1 MEPTNNTTG
10 TTTEQQPV
18 GNVVNSANNWKSDIA
33 PDYHEHINHFESI
46 GDLVKGYYDL
56 KSKPQ
61 GLIPP
66 QDDNQE
72 QWNSFYNQLGRP
84 ENKQY
89 LEANDEERK
98 TIAPYEDILF
108 NAGLSKKQGQ
118 TLLNALIN
126 KAQTDAK
133 ANEEAQKKTY
143 EANQAAL
150 KEKYGDKMDA
160 TLNVIN
166 STLKKFG
173 GESLTGLLEATQ
185 YHPELVNFLV
195 NVGQS
200 QSPSTLITGDSK
212 PITGS
217 KEHAIAEIKRLEND
231 DKFMQKYHDNSHQ
244 DHDEAIKTLTQLYD
258 QAYSR

>member
-10 TTTEQQPV
+10 TTEKPV
-18 GNVVNSANNWKSDIA
+18 GTVVSNWKNDIA
-33 PDYHEHINHFESI
+33 PDYQQHINHFESI

-61 GLIPP
+61 GLTLP
-66 QDDNQE
+66 QDDNE
-72 QWNSFYNQLGRP
+72 EHWNSFYNQLGRP

-89 LEANDEERK
+89 LEANDQDRQ
-98 TIAPYEDILF
+98 TLAPYEDILF
-108 NAGLSKKQGQ
+108 NSGLSKKQGQ
-118 TLLNALIN
+118 TLLHALIN
-126 KAQTDAK
+126 KAQTEAK

-143 EANQAAL
+143 ESNQKIL
-150 KEKYGDKMDA
+150 KEKYGDTIDA

-185 YHPELVNFLV
+185 YHPDLVHFLV

-200 QSPSTLITGDSK
+200 QQPSTLITGESK
-212 PITGS
+212 PMAGS

-231 DKFMQKYHDNSHQ
+231 DKFMQKYNDNSHK
-244 DHDEAIKTLTQLYD
+244 DHDEAIAIIAKLYD

>member
-1 MEPTNNTTG
+1 MEPTQPNN
-10 TTTEQQPV
+10 TTEQQPV
-18 GNVVNSANNWKSDIA
+18 DNVVSNWKNNIS
-33 PDYHEHINHFESI
+33 PDYKEHISHFESI

-56 KSKPQ
+56 KKKPQ
-61 GLIPP
+61 GLAIP
-66 QDDNQE
+66 QDDNDE
-72 QWNSFYNQLGRP
+72 HWNRFYNELGRP

-89 LEANDEERK
+89 LEANDQDRQ
-98 TIAPYEDILF
+98 TLAPYEDILF
-108 NAGLSKKQGQ
+108 NSGLSKKQGQ
-118 TLLNALIN
+118 TLLHALIN

-143 EANQAAL
+143 EANQKVL
-150 KEKYGDKMDA
+150 KEKYGDTMDA
-160 TLNVIN
+160 TLNIIN

-185 YHPELVNFLV
+185 YHPDLVDFLV

-200 QSPSTLITGDSK
+200 HSPNPLITGDAK
-212 PITGS
+212 PIAGS

-231 DKFMQKYHDNSHQ
+231 DKFMKKYHDNSHQ

>member
-1 MEPTNNTTG
+1 MG
-10 TTTEQQPV
+10 T
-18 GNVVNSANNWKSDIA
+18 VVSNWKSDIS
-33 PDYHEHINHFESI
+33 PDYKPHIDHFQTI
-46 GDLVKGYYDL
+46 GDLVKDYYEL
-56 KSKPQ
+56 KQKPQ
-61 GLIPP
+61 GLMLPKE
-66 QDDNQE
+66 DNE
-72 QWNSFYNQLGRP
+72 EHWNSFYNQLGRP

-89 LEANDEERK
+89 LEANEEERQ

-133 ANEEAQKKTY
+133 ASEEAQKKTY
-143 EANQAAL
+143 EANQKVL
-150 KEKYGDKMDA
+150 KEKYGDNMDA
-160 TLNVIN
+160 TLNTLN
-166 STLKKFG
+166 GTLKKFG

-185 YHPELVNFLV
+185 YHPDLVHFLV

-200 QSPSTLITGDSK
+200 HAPDKLITGESQ
-212 PITGS
+212 PIAGS

-231 DKFMQKYHDNSHQ
+231 DKFMSKYHDNSHK
-244 DHDEAIKTLTQLYD
+244 DHDEAIAIVTKLYD